1 MQCLRKWK
9 QRAVIHLVCFSLFF
23 TPLLVHSLDSYPP
36 KFSLFMNLFWSS
48 EEFGLWTLMP
58 KVTLI
63 LPLAKHILETTNIQQ
78 GHKIFVPS
86 SLALSLLPTK
96 PATNMVTKKKNEQ
109 IQQTLGRSYIS
120 LPPMSSPFGPHHKK
134 PSCYFMF
141 HENQLAGC
149 ISTCKWN
156 DLFPWN
162 LQDLKDISLLPAC
175 VTWSLPAL
183 TFDKKGRLQ
192 LPAASQHQTVTFQ
205 TTVNFTDL

>member
-1 MQCLRKWK
+1 MQCLRKCK
-9 QRAVIHLVCFSLFF
+9 QRAVIHLVCFFFIF

-63 LPLAKHILETTNIQQ
+63 KHPSRTQNIRPFFVGLESTS
-78 GHKIFVPS
+78 HKTS
-86 SLALSLLPTK
+86 DK
-96 PATNMVTKKKNEQ
+96 YGDKKKNRADS
-109 IQQTLGRSYIS
+109 TA
-120 LPPMSSPFGPHHKK
+120 PMSSPFGPHHKK

-149 ISTCKWN
+149 ISACKWN